1 MDTGRS
7 SGAVIVAMQRVILH
21 LDMNSYFASVEQQA
35 NPFLRGKP
43 VAVLATMTS
52 QGCALASS
60 KEAKAFGVKT
70 GVRAEE
76 ARQLCPDITFVEVDP
91 PKYRSTTK
99 RIFSILTQYSETIEP
114 YSIDE
119 AFLDLTGLVP
129 SLEAGAQLGYAI
141 KQRIKNEVGEWLTCS
156 MGVATTR
163 WLAKFGGDTAPK
175 GGLVILHR
183 GNIVAYLKGRDLQ
196 EAWGIAGA
204 TAAHLN
210 RLGITT
216 LDELQ
221 AASPVNLMASF
232 GIRGYELWA
241 NVNAVELGGLAQP
254 RQPKSIGHSHVLRVR
269 NRDPRFH
276 KALVMRLCERA
287 CRRLRDLGLEA
298 QGVYAHVSLEPR
310 GGIGL
315 PATRGREASQAGGSK
330 KVYHPIY
337 TTRQLFKQV
346 WAMLGDGL
354 SFGTP
359 SFYALGVF
367 RLRPVSGQL
376 SLLEK
381 RKPAALARAIDRI
394 NNRYG
399 EETIVEG
406 ELMRLDDYHAPDR
419 IGFRKSVSVDDGIPE
434 ADF

>member
-1 MDTGRS
+1 
-7 SGAVIVAMQRVILH
+7 MQRVILH

-76 ARQLCPDITFVEVDP
+76 ARRLCPNITFVEVDP

-129 SLEAGAQLGYAI
+129 SLEAGAQLGYEI
-141 KQRIKNEVGEWLTCS
+141 KQRIKDEVGEWLTCS

-183 GNIVAYLKGRDLQ
+183 GNIAAYLKGRDLQ
-196 EAWGIAGA
+196 QAWGIAGA

-210 RLGITT
+210 QLGIRT

-221 AASPVNLMASF
+221 AASPVNLMESL

-241 NVNAVELGGLAQP
+241 NVNAVELGGLAQL

-287 CRRLRDLGLEA
+287 GRRLRDLGLEA
-298 QGVYAHVSLEPR
+298 HGVYAHVSLEPS
-310 GGIGL
+310 GGL
-315 PATRGREASQAGGSK
+315 GGSK
-330 KVYHPIY
+330 KVYHPIH
-337 TTRQLFKQV
+337 TTRQLFQQV
-346 WAMLGDGL
+346 WAMLGGGVQR
-354 SFGTP
+354 GTP
-359 SFYALGVF
+359 SFYALGMF
-367 RLRPVSGQL
+367 RLHPVSGQL

-381 RKPAALARAIDRI
+381 RKPAALAQAIDRI

-406 ELMRLDDYHAPDR
+406 ELMRLDAYHAPER
-419 IGFRKSVSVDDGIPE
+419 IGFRKSVDVDSSSTFE
-434 ADF
+434 S

>member
-1 MDTGRS
+1 
-7 SGAVIVAMQRVILH
+7 MQRVILH

-70 GVRAEE
+70 GVRADE
-76 ARQLCPDITFVEVDP
+76 ARRLCPHIVFVEVDP
-91 PKYRSTTK
+91 AKYRSTTK
-99 RIFSILTQYSETIEP
+99 RIFSILTQYSESIEP

-129 SLEAGAQLGYAI
+129 SLEAGAQLGYEI
-141 KQRIKNEVGEWLTCS
+141 KERIKNEVGEWLTCS
-156 MGVATTR
+156 MGVAPTR

-183 GNIVAYLKGRDLQ
+183 GNLTPYLKGRDVQ

-204 TAAHLN
+204 TAAHLQQ
-210 RLGITT
+210 LGITT

-221 AASPVNLMASF
+221 AASPVNLMEAF

-287 CRRLRDLGLEA
+287 GRRMRDLGLEA
-298 QGVYAHVSLEPR
+298 QGVYSHVSLEP
-310 GGIGL
+310 
-315 PATRGREASQAGGSK
+315 AGGLGGST
-330 KVYHPIY
+330 KVYHPIQ
-337 TTRQLFKQV
+337 TTRQLFRQV
-346 WAMLGDGL
+346 WAMLGEGVRK
-354 SFGTP
+354 GTP

-381 RKPAALARAIDRI
+381 RKPAALARALDWI

-406 ELMRLDDYHAPDR
+406 ELMRLDGFHAPER
-419 IGFRKSVSVDDGIPE
+419 IGFRKSVDVENEKPPLTSSVE
-434 ADF
+434 E

>member
-1 MDTGRS
+1 
-7 SGAVIVAMQRVILH
+7 MQRVILH

-52 QGCALASS
+52 HGCTLASS
-60 KEAKAFGVKT
+60 KEAKAFGVRT

-76 ARQLCPDITFVEVDP
+76 AKSLCPDITFVQVDP

-99 RIFSILTQYSETIEP
+99 RIFSILRQYSEAIET

-119 AFLDLTGLVP
+119 AFLDLTGFVP
-129 SLEAGAQLGYAI
+129 SLESGAQLGYEI
-141 KQRIKNEVGEWLTCS
+141 KQRIRNEVGEWLTCS
-156 MGVATTR
+156 MGIGSTR

-183 GNIVAYLKGRDLQ
+183 GNLTAYLKGRDLQ
-196 EAWGIAGA
+196 QAWGIAEA
-204 TAAHLN
+204 TASHLN
-210 RLGITT
+210 KLGITT

-221 AASPVNLMASF
+221 AASPVNLMESL

-276 KALVMRLCERA
+276 KALIMRLCERA
-287 CRRLRDLGLEA
+287 GRRLRDLGLEA
-298 QGVYAHVSLEPR
+298 QGVYAHVSLELT
-310 GGIGL
+310 GGRDL
-315 PATRGREASQAGGSK
+315 PAMNPVASQAGALQAGGSK

-337 TTRQLFKQV
+337 TTRQLFQQV
-346 WAMLGDGL
+346 WAMLGDGVR
-354 SFGTP
+354 SGTP
-359 SFYALGVF
+359 SFYALGMF

-376 SLLEK
+376 SFLEK
-381 RKPAALARAIDRI
+381 RKPAALAQAIDHI

-406 ELMRLDDYHAPDR
+406 DLVRLDATYAPDR
-419 IGFRKSVSVDDGIPE
+419 IGFRKTVGVDDVPLAGE
-434 ADF
+434 F

>member
-1 MDTGRS
+1 
-7 SGAVIVAMQRVILH
+7 
-21 LDMNSYFASVEQQA
+21 
-35 NPFLRGKP
+35 
-43 VAVLATMTS
+43 
-52 QGCALASS
+52 
-60 KEAKAFGVKT
+60 
-70 GVRAEE
+70 
-76 ARQLCPDITFVEVDP
+76 VDP

-99 RIFSILTQYSETIEP
+99 RIFNILTQYSESIEP

-129 SLEAGAQLGYAI
+129 SLEAGAQLGYTI
-141 KQRIKNEVGEWLTCS
+141 KQRIKDEVGEWLTCS
-156 MGVATTR
+156 MGVASTR

-183 GNIVAYLKGRDLQ
+183 GNVTAYLKGRDLQ

-204 TAAHLN
+204 TAAHLHQ
-210 RLGITT
+210 LGITT

-287 CRRLRDLGLEA
+287 GRRLRDLGLEA
-298 QGVYAHVSLEPR
+298 QGVYAHVSLES
-310 GGIGL
+310 GGGLGL
-315 PATRGREASQAGGSK
+315 PATRGRESLQAGGSK
-330 KVYHPIY
+330 KVYHPIH
-337 TTRQLFKQV
+337 TTRQLFQQV

-354 SFGTP
+354 RRGTP
-359 SFYALGVF
+359 SYYAIGMF

-381 RKPAALARAIDRI
+381 RKPASPHASRGGPAALARAIDRI

-406 ELMRLDDYHAPDR
+406 ELMRLDDYHAPER
-419 IGFRKSVSVDDGIPE
+419 IGFRKSVDVDTGSTE
-434 ADF
+434 GT

>member
-1 MDTGRS
+1 
-7 SGAVIVAMQRVILH
+7 MQRVILH

-43 VAVLATMTS
+43 LAVLATMTS

-70 GVRAEE
+70 GIRADE

-129 SLEAGAQLGYAI
+129 SLEAGAQLGYEI
-141 KQRIKNEVGEWLTCS
+141 KQRIKDEIGEWLTCS
-156 MGVATTR
+156 MGLASTR
-163 WLAKFGGDTAPK
+163 WLAKFGGDTASK

-183 GNIVAYLKGRDLQ
+183 ENIVAYLKGRDLQ

-269 NRDPRFH
+269 TRDPRFH

-287 CRRLRDLGLEA
+287 GRRLRDLGLEA
-298 QGVYAHVSLEPR
+298 QGVYAHVSLVPA
-310 GGIGL
+310 GGL
-315 PATRGREASQAGGSK
+315 GGSK
-330 KVYHPIY
+330 KVYYPIH
-337 TTRQLFKQV
+337 TTRQLFQQV
-346 WAMLGDGL
+346 WAMLGNGL
-354 SFGTP
+354 RQGTP

-406 ELMRLDDYHAPDR
+406 ELMRLDDYHAPER
-419 IGFRKSVSVDDGIPE
+419 IGFRKTVDVDDELGI
-434 ADF
+434 

>member
-1 MDTGRS
+1 
-7 SGAVIVAMQRVILH
+7 MQRVVLH

-60 KEAKAFGVKT
+60 KEAKVFGVKT

-76 ARQLCPDITFVEVDP
+76 ARRLCPDIIFVEVDP

-99 RIFSILTQYSETIEP
+99 RIFNILTQYSETIEP

-119 AFLDLTGLVP
+119 AFLDLTGVVL
-129 SLEAGAQLGYAI
+129 SLEAGAQLGYTI
-141 KQRIKNEVGEWLTCS
+141 KQRIKDEVGEWLTCS
-156 MGVATTR
+156 MGVAPTR

-175 GGLVILHR
+175 GGLVILNR
-183 GNIVAYLKGRDLQ
+183 DNLTAYLKSRDVQ
-196 EAWGIAGA
+196 EAWGIAEA
-204 TAAHLN
+204 TAAHLE

-221 AASPVNLMASF
+221 AASPVNLMESL

-254 RQPKSIGHSHVLRVR
+254 RLPKSIGHSHVLRVR

-287 CRRLRDLGLEA
+287 GRRLRDLGLEA

-310 GGIGL
+310 GHL
-315 PATRGREASQAGGSK
+315 GGSK
-330 KVYHPIY
+330 KVYHPIH
-337 TTRQLFKQV
+337 TTRQLFQQV
-346 WAMLGDGL
+346 WAMLGNGL
-354 SFGTP
+354 RCGTP
-359 SFYALGVF
+359 SYYAVGMF

-381 RKPAALARAIDRI
+381 RKPAALAKAIDWI

-406 ELMRLDDYHAPDR
+406 ELMRLDSTYAPDR
-419 IGFRKSVSVDDGIPE
+419 IGFRKTVGADDGPTEE
-434 ADF
+434 AF